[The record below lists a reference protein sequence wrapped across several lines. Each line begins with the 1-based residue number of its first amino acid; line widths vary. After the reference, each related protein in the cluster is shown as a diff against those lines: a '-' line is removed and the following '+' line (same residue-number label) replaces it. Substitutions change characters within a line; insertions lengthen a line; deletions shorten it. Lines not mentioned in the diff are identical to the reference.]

1 MTKTF
6 FIKDNPSVIP
16 PSGPERERTR
26 PLWKTKT
33 RLVPERINTGLT
45 PVCMYV
51 RLFDI
56 LSPNVARA
64 VLWLSWSHLQV
75 RTPADSRLSLA
86 YRPWMIIN
94 AALLTEPGV
103 YFHLWMK
110 PFQDKIF
117 FSFVISFIYLL
128 LILPFS
134 TFLENRTTMTC
145 LLYETDR
152 YVFRQ
157 KGIKIIKRDWSSKS
171 WSELQKLIC
180 SSQATIH

>member
-16 PSGPERERTR
+16 PSGPERERKTNEKQ
-26 PLWKTKT
+26 WKTKT

-51 RLFDI
+51 CLFDI

-94 AALLTEPGV
+94 AALLTEPSV
-103 YFHLWMK
+103 YFHWWIK
-110 PFQDKIF
+110 PFF
-117 FSFVISFIYLL
+117 YFVISFIYLL